1 MPDTAIYW
9 DANVFL
15 SYVNGMPER
24 LPTLDA
30 LLESSASGGGI
41 RIYTSTLSVTE
52 VAFAASEQ
60 QQRTLDPATEQK
72 IDSLWELNGPVTRV
86 DFHIVIGRQAR
97 GLMRGAITNGWSL
110 KPYDA
115 NHLATAQW
123 LSQTGIRVD
132 EFHTYDNRLIKYAH
146 IVGFQIRNP

>member
-15 SYVNGMPER
+15 SYVNGMPEH

-41 RIYTSTLSVTE
+41 RIYTSTLSVAE

-60 QQRTLDPATEQK
+60 KQGTLDSTMEQK
-72 IDSLWELNGPVTRV
+72 IDGLWKR
-86 DFHIVIGRQAR
+86 
-97 GLMRGAITNGWSL
+97 
-110 KPYDA
+110 
-115 NHLATAQW
+115 
-123 LSQTGIRVD
+123 
-132 EFHTYDNRLIKYAH
+132 
-146 IVGFQIRNP
+146 